1 MNPLSSI
8 LDIIKYAL
16 KAIYA
21 YLDLK
26 KETFYFEAEKQ
37 YLKEKE
43 ELRNEI
49 DSLRNKGTV
58 VASDLADAK
67 FMRLQEIDRSWKRV
81 SAAYSRNKSGD

>member
-1 MNPLSSI
+1 MNPLASV

-16 KAIYA
+16 KATYA

-49 DSLRNKGTV
+49 NIARSKGTIT
-58 VASDLADAK
+58 DTDMADAK
-67 FMRLQEIDRSWKRV
+67 FLRMQEIDRSWQRV